1 VKVLVTCPPMLR
13 MIDAFR
19 PKFEARGVD
28 LTCPEVMQT
37 LSVEALLALVPQ
49 HDGWII
55 GDDPANRQVL
65 AAGVA
70 GRLKAAVKW
79 GVGVDNVDF
88 AACRELGI
96 QVTNTPG
103 MFGAEVADVALGYVI
118 ALAREIFAI
127 DRGVRKGA
135 WPKPRGISL
144 AGRCAALIGHGD
156 IGRHV
161 LARLRACGMRV
172 IVYDPTSPAPEAGD
186 VANAV
191 WPQRC
196 EEADFVIVACALT
209 PSSRHMVDAAS
220 LAVMRRGVRI
230 INVSRGP
237 VICEAALVDA
247 LRSGHVHSA
256 ALDVF
261 EVEPL
266 PDDSPLREF
275 PRCVFGS
282 HNGSNTEDAVVRASE
297 QAVRRMFEF
306 LGFGDGR

>member
-1 VKVLVTCPPMLR
+1 MKVLVTCPPMLR

-19 PKFEARGVD
+19 GSFEVHGIE
-28 LTCPEVMQT
+28 LTCPEVTQT
-37 LSVEALLALVPQ
+37 LSIDALLALVPG

-65 AAGVA
+65 EAGAA

-88 AACRELGI
+88 AACRDLGI
-96 QVTNTPG
+96 RVTNTPG
-103 MFGAEVADVALGYVI
+103 IFGAEVADVALGYVI
-118 ALAREIFAI
+118 ALARETFLI
-127 DRGVRKGA
+127 DRGVRDGA

-161 LARLRACGMRV
+161 LSRLRACDLRV
-172 IVYDPTSPAPEAGD
+172 IVYDPTNAAPESDG
-186 VANAV
+186 VSNSV
-191 WPQRC
+191 WPERC
-196 EEADFVIVACALT
+196 AEADFMVVTCALT
-209 PSSRHMVDAAS
+209 PSSRHMVDART
-220 LAVMRRGVRI
+220 LAAMRPGVRI
-230 INVSRGP
+230 VNVSRGP
-237 VICEAALVDA
+237 VIDEAALVDA

-261 EVEPL
+261 ELEPL
-266 PDDSPLREF
+266 PVDSPLRGF

-282 HNGSNTEDAVVRASE
+282 HNGSNTEEAVIRASE
-297 QAVRRMFEF
+297 QAMRHMFEF
-306 LGFGDGR
+306 LGVGDGR